1 MILKKLTQF
10 SELNMSKSDKV
21 LSLEEAQEY
30 HNPKDGT
37 MDRIFGCISER
48 ASYHFISFRSNNPWK
63 IERRT
68 LVNGIRNFE
77 TEYLEI
83 FW

>member
-10 SELNMSKSDKV
+10 LELTMSKLDKV
-21 LSLEEAQEY
+21 FSFEEAKEY
-30 HNPKDGT
+30 HDPKDGT

-48 ASYHFISFRSNNPWK
+48 AEYHFISFRSNNPWK
-63 IERRT
+63 IGRRT